1 MLEEVSSETFMGVEK
16 NFIDIGVVLGANILG
31 EELNL
36 IDHVS
41 TFIIAS
47 IGSFL
52 GLLVIHFAG
61 ISSGSWFNS
70 SNVEADS
77 ESVCLGW
84 GLAVEKIVKGA
95 GWESSVFLV
104 NLGEDNWSS
113 GFEDTGISG

>member
-1 MLEEVSSETFMGVEK
+1 
-16 NFIDIGVVLGANILG
+16 LGADIFG

-36 IDHVS
+36 IDHIS

-52 GLLVIHFAG
+52 GLFVVHFAG
-61 ISSGSWFNS
+61 IGSGSWFNS

-77 ESVCLGW
+77 ESVLFLIIG
-84 GLAVEKIVKGA
+84 VEEIVEGA

-104 NLGEDNWSS
+104 NLGEDNWSV
-113 GFEDTGISG
+113 GLEDTGISG

>member
-16 NFIDIGVVLGANILG
+16 NFIDIGVVLSANILG

-61 ISSGSWFNS
+61 IGSGSWFNS